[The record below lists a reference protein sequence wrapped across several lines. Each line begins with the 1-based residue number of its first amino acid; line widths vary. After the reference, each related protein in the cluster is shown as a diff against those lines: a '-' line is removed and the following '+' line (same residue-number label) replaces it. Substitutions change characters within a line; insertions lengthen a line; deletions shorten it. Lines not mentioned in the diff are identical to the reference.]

1 MSKQYSQ
8 AYKKALIKQ
17 YSNEEK
23 ISSICAESGVAR
35 STFYK
40 WLQAVQVP
48 VSPNGEKV
56 TIREINEL
64 RRKVQKYKNMIKILQ
79 SVDCMVFSP
88 AKDKLWALESFY
100 GQYEVHSEAL
110 DVPRGTFY
118 NHILRGKHGETINA
132 KRCEQLR
139 ELVNDIFHEYQQI
152 PGSGKIVAILRDR
165 GYITAR
171 KLVAEHM

>member
-35 STFYK
+35 STLYK

-88 AKDKLWALESFY
+88 AKDKL
-100 GQYEVHSEAL
+100 
-110 DVPRGTFY
+110 
-118 NHILRGKHGETINA
+118 
-132 KRCEQLR
+132 
-139 ELVNDIFHEYQQI
+139 
-152 PGSGKIVAILRDR
+152 
-165 GYITAR
+165 
-171 KLVAEHM
+171 